1 MRPILF
7 RGKAKG
13 NPPEI
18 CPDGEWLEGF
28 YIQDLFNGKVEDCIF
43 SCPTA
48 LKIDPETL
56 GQFTGIYD
64 CTKWE
69 ELTEAEQKAFLN
81 EKLEEDRQP
90 TKDDWKGR
98 KIFEGDV
105 LNIPHFGDINK
116 ALMCFTEYNLAFSL
130 RNEKGYDRDIF
141 YYAKHNRF
149 PTINLKI
156 IGNIADDP
164 GLITKGDTSKT
175 KI

>member
-1 MRPILF
+1 MREILF
-7 RGKAKG
+7 GAKALH
-13 NPPEI
+13 
-18 CPDGEWLEGF
+18 DGSWVEGDP
-28 YIQDLFNGKVEDCIF
+28 IHSKRMAGGFNEHRIRNQETGMETD
-43 SCPTA
+43 
-48 LKIDPETL
+48 IDPETL
-56 GQFTGIYD
+56 GQFTGLYD

-90 TKDDWKGR
+90 TKEDWKGR

-156 IGNIADDP
+156 IGNIADNPD
-164 GLITKGDTSKT
+164 LITKGDTSKT